1 LVAGK
6 WWPADYHGPPLVSF
20 DAGLAQG
27 MGLKVGDALTVNVLG
42 REITAHIANLRRIDW
57 GRLGISFVM
66 VFAPGTL
73 EAAPQTHLAALY
85 APPASAE
92 VIVREVTDRFPN
104 ISAIS
109 VADALAEVGRV
120 VTTIGAA
127 IRIVAAFTLAI
138 GVLVL
143 AGAIAA
149 GHRRRV
155 YDAVVLKV
163 LGATRGAITLTFAIE
178 HGLLGLAAA
187 VVAAGLGT
195 LAAWLLVSG
204 PMHLGFVF
212 LPGPLVLTTA
222 GAVLLTLLLGFAG
235 AWRALGAK
243 PAAWLRNE

>member
-1 LVAGK
+1 M
-6 WWPADYHGPPLVSF
+6 LVSF
-20 DAGLAQG
+20 DAGLAHG
-27 MGLKVGDALTVNVLG
+27 MGLKVGDTLTVNVLG
-42 REITAHIANLRRIDW
+42 REITARIANLRQIDW

-85 APPASAE
+85 APPAAAE
-92 VIVREVTDRFPN
+92 AIVGRVTGRFPN
-104 ISAIS
+104 VSAIS

-120 VTTIGAA
+120 VATIGAA
-127 IRIVAAFTLAI
+127 IRIVAAFTLAVA
-138 GVLVL
+138 VLVL

-163 LGATRGAITLTFAIE
+163 LGATRGAVLATFAIE

-187 VVAAGLGT
+187 LVAAGLGT

-204 PMHLGFVF
+204 PMNLAFTF
-212 LPGPLVLTTA
+212 LPMPLAATAA
-222 GAVLLTLLLGFAG
+222 GAVLLTLILGFAG
-235 AWRALGAK
+235 AWRALGAR